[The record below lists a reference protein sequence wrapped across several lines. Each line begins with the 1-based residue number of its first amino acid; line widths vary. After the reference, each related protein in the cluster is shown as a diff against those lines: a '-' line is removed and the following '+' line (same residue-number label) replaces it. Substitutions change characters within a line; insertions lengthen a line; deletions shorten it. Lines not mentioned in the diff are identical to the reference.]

1 MEIYIISISLRKRW
15 LREPTTVAESLPW
28 AGIRMQKAITMH
40 HHRHTAA
47 VMESEQT
54 AVTSAF
60 MQTGLVGRY
69 QEPNRTPH
77 YYVIQSYT
85 SEQK

>member
-1 MEIYIISISLRKRW
+1 MISIGLRKRW

-40 HHRHTAA
+40 HHRHTA
-47 VMESEQT
+47 ESEQT
-54 AVTSAF
+54 VVTSAF

-69 QEPNRTPH
+69 QEPNGTPH

>member
-1 MEIYIISISLRKRW
+1 MISIGLRKRW

-28 AGIRMQKAITMH
+28 AGIRTQKAITMH

-54 AVTSAF
+54 AV
-60 MQTGLVGRY
+60 TGLVGRY

>member
-1 MEIYIISISLRKRW
+1 
-15 LREPTTVAESLPW
+15 LPW
-28 AGIRMQKAITMH
+28 AGIRTQKAITMH

-60 MQTGLVGRY
+60 MQTGLVIQILQECGRCV
-69 QEPNRTPH
+69 NG
-77 YYVIQSYT
+77 S
-85 SEQK
+85 SNASLLS

>member
-1 MEIYIISISLRKRW
+1 
-15 LREPTTVAESLPW
+15 
-28 AGIRMQKAITMH
+28 MQKAITMH

-60 MQTGLVGRY
+60 LFVGIKNQIAPRIIMSSSLTEWGPDI
-69 QEPNRTPH
+69 QVDNRI
-77 YYVIQSYT
+77 V
-85 SEQK
+85 

>member
-1 MEIYIISISLRKRW
+1 MISIGLRKRW

-40 HHRHTAA
+40 HYRHTAA

-54 AVTSAF
+54 AVTSALMF
-60 MQTGLVGRY
+60 MGRY
-69 QEPNRTPH
+69 QESNRTPH